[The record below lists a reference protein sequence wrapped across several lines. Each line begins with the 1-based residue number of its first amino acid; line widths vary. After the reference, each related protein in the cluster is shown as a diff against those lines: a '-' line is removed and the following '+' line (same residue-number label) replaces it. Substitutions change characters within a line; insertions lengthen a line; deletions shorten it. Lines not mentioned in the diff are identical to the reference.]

1 MQSVDAGT
9 KDLDSIIGRFGPEET
24 MSCESGD
31 KLRRDFEATTR
42 ALGAYSE
49 SLIGTDRTHKTRQ
62 KLERLREDNTAAR
75 RAFAEHKRDC
85 PTCSNHR
92 WLS

>member
-1 MQSVDAGT
+1 MQSVDPGT
-9 KDLDSIIGRFGPEET
+9 KDFGSIIVRFGPEET
-24 MSCESGD
+24 MSCESGE
-31 KLRRDFEATTR
+31 KLRRGFEATTR